1 MRGEYCHLRHVED
14 GGGGDGDGEHT
25 GGAVQQLAGAGG
37 GGGGSL
43 LSGSWTPEH
52 LLAIILQLLRILIP
66 EPGHGASLWVCISI
80 PRSFIL

>member
-14 GGGGDGDGEHT
+14 GGGGDGDGEHA

-37 GGGGSL
+37 GGGL
-43 LSGSWTPEH
+43 LSGSWTPGH